1 MTQTKPR
8 NSGYLEALA
17 EARRLG
23 MLANT
28 RYPDRISSH
37 TRNHRANQARKKVQM
52 AETGSIPESVG

>member
-1 MTQTKPR
+1 MPQTKPR
-8 NSGYLEALA
+8 SSGYMDAMA

-37 TRNHRANQARKKVQM
+37 TRKHRVNQARKRTQM